1 MGHRADKFTSG
12 ASDENVSLSLHLVV
26 ITEESDR
33 NGPTEPEYLMT
44 HFFYLHNIHFS
55 PRNSL

>member
-33 NGPTEPEYLMT
+33 NGLTIFNDTFLLFTQYSFL
-44 HFFYLHNIHFS
+44 S
-55 PRNSL
+55 